1 MEVLDYHKLKIF
13 KTVADTRSFSKA
25 AELLFL
31 SQPTVTLQIKKIE
44 NYLGITLF
52 KRDKKGVILTP
63 EGKTLYEYAS
73 KILEDY
79 NLLEEGLSNLKENLQ
94 KSLRIGASTTIGDF
108 LLPDILPAFIGSKK
122 EVKVNLFVGNS
133 KEIEEGILSKIFY
146 VGLIEDEVHSNK
158 YEQFEFF
165 NDEIILIASKNS
177 PIPDE
182 IEPKDLEKYRF
193 VFREQGSGTRNIV
206 EKRLEKEGV
215 KIKPDIEISSS
226 KAISRLVANSDY
238 LSFVSRLVVRNLL
251 GVQLKEVKIKNVKF
265 TRKFY
270 CITQKNIRLPKIDR
284 EFLNYLINLEKK
296 NI

>member
-52 KRDKKGVILTP
+52 RRDKKGVILTE
-63 EGKTLYEYAS
+63 EGKILYEYAS
-73 KILEDY
+73 KILDDY
-79 NLLEEGLSNLKENLQ
+79 NLLEEGLSNLRENLQ

-108 LLPDILPAFIGSKK
+108 LLPDILPSFLKDK
-122 EVKVNLFVGNS
+122 EGVKVNLFVGNS
-133 KEIEEGILSKIFY
+133 KEIEEGILSKTFY
-146 VGLIEDEVHSNK
+146 IGLIEDEVHSNK

-165 NDEIILIASKNS
+165 SDEIILIASKNTD
-177 PIPDE
+177 IPDVVA
-182 IEPKDLEKYRF
+182 PKDLQNYRF

-215 KIKPDIEISSS
+215 KIKADMEISSS
-226 KAISRLVANSDY
+226 KAIARLVANSDY
-238 LSFVSRLVVRNLL
+238 LSFVSRLVVKNLL
-251 GVQLKEVKIKNVKF
+251 GIHLKEVKIKGIKF

-284 EFLNYLINLEKK
+284 EFVNYLINIEK
-296 NI
+296 

>member
-52 KRDKKGVILTP
+52 KREKKGVILTE
-63 EGKTLYEYAS
+63 EGKLLYQYAS
-73 KILEDY
+73 KILDDY
-79 NLLEEGLSNLKENLQ
+79 SLLEEGLSNLRENLQ

-108 LLPDILPAFIGSKK
+108 LLPDILPDFIKNKGDI
-122 EVKVNLFVGNS
+122 KVNLFVGNS
-133 KEIEEGILSKIFY
+133 KEIEEGILSKTFY
-146 VGLIEDEVHSNK
+146 IGLIEDEVHSNK

-165 NDEIILIASKNS
+165 SDEIILIASKNMD
-177 PIPDE
+177 IPE
-182 IEPKDLEKYRF
+182 VVKPEDLKNYRF

-206 EKRLEKEGV
+206 EKKLEKKGV
-215 KIKPDIEISSS
+215 KIKADIEISSS
-226 KAISRLVANSDY
+226 KAIARFVANSDY
-238 LSFVSRLVVRNLL
+238 LSFVSRLVVKNLL
-251 GVQLKEVKIKNVKF
+251 GIHLKEIRVKDLKF

-284 EFLNYLINLEKK
+284 EFVSYLLNLES
-296 NI
+296 

>member
-13 KTVADTRSFSKA
+13 KTVADTKSFSKA

-52 KRDKKGVILTP
+52 RRDKKGVILTE
-63 EGKTLYEYAS
+63 EGKILYEYAS
-73 KILEDY
+73 KILDDY

-94 KSLRIGASTTIGDF
+94 RSLRIGASTTIGDF
-108 LLPDILPAFIGSKK
+108 LLPDILPSFLGKK
-122 EVKVNLFVGNS
+122 EDIKVNLFVGNS
-133 KEIEEGILSKIFY
+133 KEIEEGILSKTFY
-146 VGLIEDEVHSNK
+146 IGLIEDEVHSNK

-165 NDEIILIASKNS
+165 SDEIILIASKDTD
-177 PIPDE
+177 IPDVVA
-182 IEPKDLEKYRF
+182 PKDLQNYRF

-206 EKRLEKEGV
+206 EKKLEKEGV
-215 KIKPDIEISSS
+215 KIKADIEISSS
-226 KAISRLVANSDY
+226 KAIARLVANSHY
-238 LSFVSRLVVRNLL
+238 LSFVSRLVVKNLL
-251 GVQLKEVKIKNVKF
+251 GIHLKEIKIEGIKF

-284 EFLNYLINLEKK
+284 EFVNYLINIEK
-296 NI
+296 

>member
-13 KTVADTRSFSKA
+13 KTVADTKSFSKA

-52 KRDKKGVILTP
+52 RRDKKGVILTE
-63 EGKTLYEYAS
+63 EGKILYEYAS
-73 KILEDY
+73 KILDDY

-94 KSLRIGASTTIGDF
+94 RSLRIGASTTIGDF
-108 LLPDILPAFIGSKK
+108 LLPDILPSFLGKK
-122 EVKVNLFVGNS
+122 EDIKVNLFVGNS
-133 KEIEEGILSKIFY
+133 KEIEEGILSKTFY
-146 VGLIEDEVHSNK
+146 IGLIEDEVHSNK

-165 NDEIILIASKNS
+165 SDEIILIASKDTD
-177 PIPDE
+177 IPDMVA
-182 IEPKDLEKYRF
+182 PKDLQNYRF

-206 EKRLEKEGV
+206 EKKLEKEGV
-215 KIKPDIEISSS
+215 KIKADIEISSS
-226 KAISRLVANSDY
+226 KAIARLVANSHY
-238 LSFVSRLVVRNLL
+238 LSFVSRLVVKNLL
-251 GVQLKEVKIKNVKF
+251 GIHLKEIKIEGIKF

-284 EFLNYLINLEKK
+284 EFVNYLINIEK
-296 NI
+296 

>member
-52 KRDKKGVILTP
+52 KREKKGVTLTE
-63 EGKTLYEYAS
+63 EGKLLYRYAS
-73 KILEDY
+73 KILDDY
-79 NLLEEGLSNLKENLQ
+79 SLLEEGLSNLRENLQ

-108 LLPDILPAFIGSKK
+108 LLPDILPDFIKNKGDI
-122 EVKVNLFVGNS
+122 KVNLFVGNS
-133 KEIEEGILSKIFY
+133 KEIEEGILSKTFY
-146 VGLIEDEVHSNK
+146 IGLIEDEVHSNK

-165 NDEIILIASKNS
+165 SDEIILIASKNMD
-177 PIPDE
+177 IPE
-182 IEPKDLEKYRF
+182 VIKPEDLKNYRF

-206 EKRLEKEGV
+206 EKKLEKKGV
-215 KIKPDIEISSS
+215 KIKADIEISSS
-226 KAISRLVANSDY
+226 KAIARFVANSDY
-238 LSFVSRLVVRNLL
+238 LSFVSRLVVKNLL
-251 GVQLKEVKIKNVKF
+251 GIHLKEVKVEGLKF

-284 EFLNYLINLEKK
+284 EFVNYLLKLES
-296 NI
+296 

>member
-13 KTVADTRSFSKA
+13 KTVADTKSFSKA

-52 KRDKKGVILTP
+52 RRDKKGVFLTA
-63 EGKTLYEYAS
+63 EGKIFYEYAS
-73 KILEDY
+73 KILDDY
-79 NLLEEGLSNLKENLQ
+79 NLMEEGLSNLKENLQ

-108 LLPDILPAFIGSKK
+108 LIPDILPQFLRGK
-122 EVKVNLFVGNS
+122 ENIKVNLFVGNS
-133 KEIEEGILSKIFY
+133 KEIEEGVLSKIFY

-165 NDEIILIASKNS
+165 SDEIILIASKMS
-177 PIPDE
+177 EIPEE
-182 IEPKDLEKYRF
+182 IDVKELNKYRF

-206 EKRLEKEGV
+206 EKRLEKENV

-226 KAISRLVANSDY
+226 KAIARLVANSDY
-238 LSFVSRLVVRNLL
+238 LSFVSKLVVKNML
-251 GVQLKEVKIKNVKF
+251 GIHLKHVKIRNISF

-284 EFLNYLINLEKK
+284 EFIQYLLDIEG
-296 NI
+296 

>member
-13 KTVADTRSFSKA
+13 KTVADTKSFSKA

-31 SQPTVTLQIKKIE
+31 SQPTITLQIKKIE

-63 EGKTLYEYAS
+63 EGKTLYRYAS

-108 LLPDILPAFIGSKK
+108 LLPDILPEFISDK
-122 EVKVNLFVGNS
+122 ESVKVNLFVGNS

-165 NDEIILIASKNS
+165 SDEIILIASKNADIS
-177 PIPDE
+177 DE
-182 IEPKDLEKYRF
+182 IEPKELEKYRF

-206 EKRLEKEGV
+206 EKRLEQEGV
-215 KIKPDIEISSS
+215 KVKPEMEISSS
-226 KAISRLVANSDY
+226 KAIARLVANSHY
-238 LSFVSRLVVRNLL
+238 LSFVSRLVVKNLL
-251 GVQLKEVKIKNVKF
+251 GVHLREIRIKDIKF

-284 EFLNYLINLEKK
+284 EFVNYLLDLEEK
-296 NI
+296 

>member
-52 KRDKKGVILTP
+52 KREKKGVVLTE
-63 EGKTLYEYAS
+63 EGKILYQYAS

-79 NLLEEGLSNLKENLQ
+79 NFLEEGLSNLKDNLQ

-108 LLPDILPAFIGSKK
+108 LLPDLLPEFIKSKK
-122 EVKVNLFVGNS
+122 DIKVNLFVGNS

-177 PIPDE
+177 PVSE
-182 IEPKDLEKYRF
+182 LIEPKDLRKFRF
-193 VFREQGSGTRNIV
+193 IFREQGSGTRNIV

-215 KIKPDIEISSS
+215 RIKPEIEISSS
-226 KAISRLVANSDY
+226 KAIARLVANSEY
-238 LSFVSRLVVRNLL
+238 LSFVSRLVVKNLL
-251 GVQLKEVKIKNVKF
+251 GIQLKEIKIKGVEF

-270 CITQKNIRLPKIDR
+270 CITQKNIRFPKIDR
-284 EFLNYLINLEKK
+284 EFVNYLLGSKK
-296 NI
+296 

>member
-52 KRDKKGVILTP
+52 KREKKGVVLTE
-63 EGKTLYEYAS
+63 EGKLLYQYAS
-73 KILEDY
+73 KILDDY

-108 LLPDILPAFIGSKK
+108 LLPDILPDFVKNK
-122 EVKVNLFVGNS
+122 EGIKVNLFVGNS
-133 KEIEEGILSKIFY
+133 KEIEEGILSKTFY
-146 VGLIEDEVHSNK
+146 IGLIEDEVHSNK

-165 NDEIILIASKNS
+165 SDEIILIASKNTD
-177 PIPDE
+177 IPE
-182 IEPKDLEKYRF
+182 IVEPEGLKNYRF

-206 EKRLEKEGV
+206 EKKLEEKGV
-215 KIKPDIEISSS
+215 RIKADIEISSS
-226 KAISRLVANSDY
+226 KAIARFVANSDY
-238 LSFVSRLVVRNLL
+238 LSFVSGLVVKNLL
-251 GVQLKEVKIKNVKF
+251 GIHLKEIKVKDLKF

-284 EFLNYLINLEKK
+284 EFVSYLLDLEK
-296 NI
+296 